1 MSGMPDIS
9 TVELSRTCVRL
20 REDLVFV
27 PQQYHDGVF
36 YHLEVKSSSEFF
48 RIGYPESVFI
58 SLLDGQTSF
67 SEALAVTSQILKDQ
81 SLTQTQAT
89 AIYSWLLEHKLA
101 TFADEDTAA
110 SGAATSIGRSGRKKS
125 FWSGLN
131 PLWFKVPF
139 GRPQALLEAIQPAL
153 GWMFSAA
160 AAVPA
165 MILFVI
171 AGLTL
176 AAHWTQFTTASANII
191 SRDNWFWLFVVW
203 VALKVVHELGHGL
216 VCLRYGGT
224 VRETGVIFAVFA
236 PLAYVDA
243 SSSWAFRSR
252 WHRIHTAIAGVYV
265 ELIIAS
271 IAMLLWAS
279 TNSLTLRHV
288 LQNIIVTASVSTLLF
303 NLNPLMKFDGYY
315 VLSDLLTIPNLASQA
330 ADVLKSAMR
339 RIFLG
344 TAGAIPV
351 VTGSRRWILLTYGL
365 ASSVWRITVL
375 ASLLLAASVLL
386 HGAGVALAAAGGIL
400 WIGQPVWKFAKECRS
415 LWLQNPE
422 RFFRASVL
430 GTSVLG
436 ALLLLTLGVP
446 APVMT
451 TAPGVVEFID
461 GETVRAETA
470 GFVESVH
477 VTSGQF
483 VNEGDL
489 LVLLRNDDVQTR
501 LIDLQ
506 QKVAQEESRLQ
517 SASHQHDVSAINI
530 AQGNLDSFRKQ
541 LRECQK
547 QADGLQLRAGRS
559 GRVIGRELSNLAGTY
574 AKAGMELLTIG
585 LDDAKELRLSVGQRD
600 LPVATGL
607 VGQQLKVRI
616 GTSSPVIGTLTRIN
630 PKGSRTVPHESLIAP
645 NGGALTVVE
654 SSQKSESGERLE
666 LAEHRFTAVVTLP
679 ADQANRFLCGQRG
692 TVSLGLPK
700 ASLGKYLW
708 TACEDWL
715 KSRME
720 ALSHSRRS

>member
-9 TVELSRTCVRL
+9 TVEISRTCVRL

-58 SLLDGQTSF
+58 SLLDGETSF
-67 SEALAVTSQILKDQ
+67 SEALAVTSQVLKDQ

-101 TFADEDTAA
+101 TFVDEDTAA
-110 SGAATSIGRSGRKKS
+110 SGASTSIGRTGRRKS
-125 FWSGLN
+125 FLSGLN

-139 GRPQALLEAIQPAL
+139 GRPQALLKAIQPAL
-153 GWMFSAA
+153 GWIFSAA
-160 AAVPA
+160 AAGPA
-165 MILFVI
+165 ILLLIV
-171 AGLTL
+171 AGFTL
-176 AAHWTQFTTASANII
+176 VAQWTQFTSASASII
-191 SRDNWFWLFVVW
+191 AHDNWLWLFLVW
-203 VALKVVHELGHGL
+203 VALKLLHELGHGL
-216 VCLRYGGT
+216 VCLRYDGT

-252 WHRIHTAIAGVYV
+252 WHRIHTALAGVYV

-279 TNSLTLRHV
+279 TSSLTLRHV
-288 LQNIIVTASVSTLLF
+288 LQNIIVMASISTVLF

-315 VLSDLLTIPNLASQA
+315 ILSDLLNIPNLSSQA
-330 ADVLKSAMR
+330 TDVLKSFVQR
-339 RIFLG
+339 VFLG
-344 TAGAIPV
+344 TGGSIPV

-365 ASSVWRITVL
+365 ASSVWRVTVL

-386 HGAGVALAAAGGIL
+386 HGAGVALAAAGGLL
-400 WIGQPVWKFAKECRS
+400 WIGRPLWKFMKECRS
-415 LWLQNPE
+415 LWLQHPE

-430 GTSVLG
+430 GTSVVA
-436 ALLLLTLGVP
+436 ALLVLTLGVP

-451 TAPGVVEFID
+451 TAPGVVEFIE
-461 GETVRAETA
+461 GQTVRAETE

-477 VTSGQF
+477 VASGQF
-483 VNEGDL
+483 VNAGDL

-517 SASHQHDVSAINI
+517 SALHQHDVSAINI

-547 QADGLQLRAGRS
+547 QADGLQLRAGRA
-559 GRVIGRELSNLAGTY
+559 GRIVGRELSNLAGTY

-585 LDDAKELRLSVGQRD
+585 LDDAKEVRLSVGQRD

-607 VGQQLKVRI
+607 IGKPLKVRV

-630 PKGSRTVPHESLIAP
+630 PKGSRSIPHDSLIAP

-654 SSQKSESGERLE
+654 SRRRTEDGDRLE

-679 ADQANRFLCGQRG
+679 AAEASRFLCGQRG
-692 TVSLGLPK
+692 TASLGLPK

-708 TACEDWL
+708 TACEDWFR
-715 KSRME
+715 SRLE
-720 ALSHSRRS
+720 LLGRGEG